1 MNYSSYINSEAWKEK
16 RKERLRFAGR
26 RCELCN
32 RSSDLDVHHRTYERL
47 GDEKLNDLIVLC
59 STCHRQFHDRLS
71 LHYEGDFP
79 QDTNDEAP
87 STAFSLT
94 DGLKEFLEEYESAHG
109 DEHGLTGIPSG
120 FRELDKLTGGWQQG
134 NLILIAGRPGMG
146 TEAFAFSCGLNAATY
161 PDSPAATGIFSF
173 KMTSNQLVQ
182 QLLTMESRVDVQKA
196 RAGRM
201 KDEDQ
206 QRIAKAAGKFSEMD
220 IAIHTSP
227 GMSLAAFREEAY
239 AMTRRRNIELLVIDS
254 LDGLSTDDTSYNGY
268 RQFERR
274 DILRDLKS
282 LSLELNIPILLTSG
296 LQRSV
301 ESRGGDKRPRL
312 SDLPKSD
319 GAIEEIS
326 DVVAFIYRAEH
337 YGITVDKHGNS
348 TEGLAEIIIEKQRN
362 GPTGTA
368 ELAFVDRWTRFEN
381 LVVNS
386 KSRGAESGENEP
398 TPTSPDDEEA
408 PF

>member
-1 MNYSSYINSEAWKEK
+1 MDYSDYINSDAWQER
-16 RKERLRFAGR
+16 RKERLEFAES

-32 RSSDLDVHHRTYERL
+32 RSSDLEVHHRTYERL
-47 GDEKLNDLIVLC
+47 GDENLNDLIVIC
-59 STCHRQFHDRLS
+59 KTCHHQFHDRLS
-71 LHYEGDFP
+71 LHQEGDLP
-79 QDTNDEAP
+79 QNASFEVF
-87 STAFSLT
+87 STPFSLANSLVKV
-94 DGLKEFLEEYESAHG
+94 LKEYESAHG
-109 DEHGLTGIPSG
+109 TEYDLTGIPSG

-134 NLILIAGRPGMG
+134 NLILISGRPGMG

-161 PDSPAATGIFSF
+161 PDSPVATGIFSF

-201 KDEDQ
+201 KDEDW
-206 QRIAKAAGKFSEMD
+206 QRIARAARKIDEMD

-239 AMTRRRNIELLVIDS
+239 AMMRRRNIELLVIDS
-254 LDGLSTDDTSYNGY
+254 LDGLSTNDTSYNGY

-282 LSLELNIPILLTSG
+282 LSLELKVPILLTSG

-337 YGITVDKHGNS
+337 YGITVDRHGNS

-362 GPTGTA
+362 GPTGTV

-381 LVVNS
+381 LIINDKDS
-386 KSRGAESGENEP
+386 SDESEK
-398 TPTSPDDEEA
+398 
-408 PF
+408 